1 MVGSRYLMFYL
12 HAAGEDIRLARKM
25 LDLLRNLYQV
35 TMKGCRSMSLLWSI
49 LGIVSIRERLL
60 QRRLKKIACT
70 SITIWLIR

>member
-35 TMKGCRSMSLLWSI
+35 IKIRCRSMLSQWSI

-60 QRRLKKIACT
+60 QRLLKKIACM

>member
-1 MVGSRYLMFYL
+1 MFYL

-35 TMKGCRSMSLLWSI
+35 IKIRCRSMLSQWSI

-60 QRRLKKIACT
+60 QRLLKKIACM

>member
-1 MVGSRYLMFYL
+1 MFYL

-35 TMKGCRSMSLLWSI
+35 IKIRCRSMLSQWSI

-60 QRRLKKIACT
+60 QRLLNKIACM
-70 SITIWLIR
+70 SITLWLIR

>member
-35 TMKGCRSMSLLWSI
+35 TMEGRRSMSSLWSI
-49 LGIVSIRERLL
+49 LGIVSIRGRLL

>member
-35 TMKGCRSMSLLWSI
+35 TMEGCRSMSSLWSI
-49 LGIVSIRERLL
+49 LGIVSIRGRLL

>member
-35 TMKGCRSMSLLWSI
+35 IMKG
-49 LGIVSIRERLL
+49 
-60 QRRLKKIACT
+60 
-70 SITIWLIR
+70 